1 MSVPC
6 EEIRPELE
14 ALLGA
19 LTEGRLETE
28 GKQRLAA
35 ILREHPD
42 ARQFYLD
49 YCQMHALLQS
59 AHGVLQAL
67 QVPSAARSRRLAWS
81 AAAAALLLLVGG
93 ALLLRGMSRI
103 DASIASVQGSAWVLR
118 GGQRAVLSGSRDLR
132 DGDRLVTDAEA
143 RTEVRTQDGS
153 RILLLERS
161 EVQLRNVDG
170 RGRFELKDGAI
181 RCDIAHQPAGRSLVF
196 STPQAEAAILG
207 TSFELAVEGHE
218 TRLHTLSGRVLFS
231 SGGQSVEVGPGERAA
246 ADGTGISRWT
256 PVCDLDFSKK
266 KELPPQMET
275 VFCASRLLHTP
286 GRKVEPA
293 PERTHFGN
301 GGLVLGAA
309 PGVKVE
315 HGLVVTRWKEEVGDD
330 VALEAE
336 VAGGERWSLGF
347 SLSGDSF
354 EGYRI
359 IFAVLG
365 YPEGI
370 AIDTIHPV
378 DCVVLAADPRPITYE
393 KDHLLRVE
401 KQGKRIRVWVD
412 RQLRIDTEI
421 THALPDGRRRSF
433 ALSNFGAP
441 PTIRTLRVW
450 KAAAR

>member
-19 LTEGRLETE
+19 LTEGRLDAE
-28 GKQRLAA
+28 GKRRLAA

-42 ARQFYLD
+42 ARQVYLD

-67 QVPSAARSRRLAWS
+67 QVPSAARGRRLGWI
-81 AAAAALLLLVGG
+81 AAAAAVLLLAGG
-93 ALLLRGMSRI
+93 AFTLRGISRI

-118 GGQRAVLSGSRDLR
+118 GGRRAALSESRDLR
-132 DGDRLVTDAEA
+132 DGDRLVTDADA
-143 RTEVRTQDGS
+143 RTELRTRDGS
-153 RILLLERS
+153 KILLLDHTEI
-161 EVQLRNVDG
+161 QLRNIEG
-170 RGRFELKDGAI
+170 RSRFELKDGAI
-181 RCDIAHQPAGRSLVF
+181 RCNIAHQPAGQSLLF
-196 STPQAEAAILG
+196 STPHAEASILG
-207 TSFELAVEGHE
+207 TTFELAVEGHE
-218 TRLHTLSGRVLFS
+218 TRLHTLSGRVRLS
-231 SGGQSVEVGPGERAA
+231 AGGQSVEVGPGERAA
-246 ADGTGISRWT
+246 ADGSGISRWT
-256 PVCDLDFSKK
+256 PVCDLDFSKL

-275 VFCASRLLHTP
+275 VFCISQLLHTSQRKIEAAP
-286 GRKVEPA
+286 G
-293 PERTHFGN
+293 RTHFGN

-315 HGLVVTRWKEEVGDD
+315 HGLVVTRWKEAVGDD
-330 VALEAE
+330 VVLEAE
-336 VAGGERWSLGF
+336 VVGGERWSLGF
-347 SLSGDSF
+347 ALSGDSF
-354 EGYRI
+354 EGYRV

-365 YPEGI
+365 YPDGI

-378 DCVVLAADPRPITYE
+378 DCVVLASDPRPIAYE

-401 KQGKRIRVWVD
+401 KQGKRVRVWVD

-421 THALPDGRRRSF
+421 AHALPDGRRRTF

-441 PTIRTLRVW
+441 PTIRSLRVW
-450 KAAAR
+450 KAAP